1 MRKKTFLLLI
11 SFSLVASHFRAQNYN
26 WAKNIGSDLLSGQ
39 GITAYGMAADNNGSI
54 YLAGSFDG
62 TVDFDP
68 GPGVAAITTAGS
80 FDIFFAKYD
89 AGGNYQWAK
98 SIGSTMSDICFTMA
112 VDGNGHV
119 FLGGYYGDLTDFDPG
134 SGIQNL
140 NFTGGEDAFL
150 ARYDNNGNYLWAK
163 SFGGTGVDAVYSL
176 AIDGGGNIFAAGQF
190 QLVVDFDPGPAV
202 ASMTAIGSP
211 TSSNLFFARF
221 DAAGNYLWAKQIN
234 TEYYPAIAT
243 DGNGN
248 CYLTGSYAGTVDF
261 DPGTGV
267 NNLPYFGNEDI
278 FIAAYDVNGNHLYA
292 HGMGSTF
299 NDAGSGI
306 VADNGG
312 NVYVT
317 GHFGGSIDFD
327 PGSGQNSLTAT
338 WNADIFLAKYNA
350 GGNYGWANH
359 FASDFPSVLSKPV
372 ALHNNDILLT
382 GAFYGTSDFDPGP
395 GVSNLVSV
403 GNADIFFARF
413 DNAGN
418 YLSANSTG
426 NAFSNDLGSS
436 ITVGGGGSI
445 LVMGLFTD
453 SADFD
458 PGPGTATLHSAIPFG
473 QDVFFANYSSGPV
486 FINNPA
492 TADAVL
498 DVYPNPSD
506 GEIHIVTEKNIPGGT
521 LTLYNSLGEK
531 TRSWII
537 ENSQRETI
545 TFHEPPGLY
554 FLLLNT
560 DKNRQVRKILV
571 R

>member
-11 SFSLVASHFRAQNYN
+11 SLSLVAFHLRAQNYN
-26 WAKNIGSDLLSGQ
+26 WAKNIGSDQSNGQ
-39 GITAYGMAADNNGSI
+39 GITSYGMAADNNGNV
-54 YLAGSFDG
+54 YLAGAFDG

-68 GPGVAAITTAGS
+68 GPGVSAITTAGS

-89 AGGNYQWAK
+89 AGGNYLWAK

-140 NFTGGEDAFL
+140 NFTGSEDAFL
-150 ARYDNNGNYLWAK
+150 AKYDNNGNYLWAK
-163 SFGGTGVDAVYSL
+163 GFGGTGVDAVYSL
-176 AIDGGGNIFAAGQF
+176 ATDGGGNIFAAGQF
-190 QLVVDFDPGPAV
+190 QMIVDFDPGPGV
-202 ASMTAIGSP
+202 DSLIVIGGP
-211 TSSNLFFARF
+211 ASSNLFFARF
-221 DAAGNYLWAKQIN
+221 DASGNYLWARQIN
-234 TEYYPAIAT
+234 TESYPAIAT

-248 CYLTGSYAGTVDF
+248 SYLTGSYAGTVDF

-267 NNLPYFGNEDI
+267 NNLPFYGNQEI
-278 FIAAYDVNGNHLYA
+278 FFAGYDAGGNHLYA
-292 HGMGSTF
+292 HGLGSTW

-306 VADNGG
+306 VADNNG

-317 GHFGGSIDFD
+317 GNFGGSIDFD
-327 PGSGQNSLTAT
+327 PGSGQDSLTAT
-338 WNADIFLAKYNA
+338 WNSDIFLAKYDA
-350 GGNYGWANH
+350 GGNYVWANH
-359 FASDFPSVLSKPV
+359 FASDFPSVLAKPV

-395 GVSNLVSV
+395 GVANLVSA
-403 GNADIFFARF
+403 GNADVFFARF

-418 YLSANSTG
+418 YLSAKSTG
-426 NAFSNDLGSS
+426 NAFSNDFGSS
-436 ITVGGGGSI
+436 IAVGGGGSI
-445 LVMGLFTD
+445 LVTGLFTD

-486 FINNPA
+486 FVNNPA
-492 TADAVL
+492 SGHADM

-506 GEIHIVTEKNIPGGT
+506 GEIHIVPGKNIPNGT
-521 LTLYNSLGEK
+521 FMLFNSLGEK
-531 TRSWII
+531 IRSWRI
-537 ENSQRETI
+537 ENSQPETI
-545 TFHEPPGLY
+545 TFHAPPGLF
-554 FLLLNT
+554 FLMLST
-560 DKNRQVRKILV
+560 HENRQVRKIQV